1 MRKLLNRYY
10 VIIAL
15 SAGAVSRDRH
25 RRKAPMIAVN
35 NFQEHFSTSDTVIFL
50 VNPLKKIPGNYHL
63 TRSIKCCFLSTVK
76 HQEGLFDQKCYN

>member
-25 RRKAPMIAVN
+25 RGKAPMIAVN

-50 VNPLKKIPGNYHL
+50 VNPL
-63 TRSIKCCFLSTVK
+63 
-76 HQEGLFDQKCYN
+76 